1 MKTKKFEVEIKMR
14 DKDMLSSA
22 YLHVL
27 IEDALVETVYKDLTV
42 TVKEITE

>member
-14 DKDMLSSA
+14 DKDMLGSA
-22 YLHVL
+22 YLQVL
-27 IEDALVETVYKDLTV
+27 IEDALAETVYEDLTV